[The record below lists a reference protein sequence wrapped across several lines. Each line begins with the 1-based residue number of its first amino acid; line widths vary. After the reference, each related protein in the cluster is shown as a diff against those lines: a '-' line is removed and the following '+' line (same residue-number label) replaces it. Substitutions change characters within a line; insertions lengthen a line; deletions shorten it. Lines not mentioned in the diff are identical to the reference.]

1 MVRALEMMANHEI
14 AKADRCNSIQ
24 DAVRLELPC
33 DWNRV
38 EISARLIRCCDWN
51 RNISRLQ
58 WLRRIINSLEDTM
71 NNRLAMSSLI
81 AASLLASSAAFAQS
95 TTVQGANDGARAGGA
110 VGGPVGEVVGG
121 TVGAAVGLGLEIPN
135 AVITSIQGDRVR
147 RWWCASGVVVGEPL
161 PPTVELR
168 TVPSHTEYRYAVV
181 NDRRVI
187 VEPRTR
193 KIIKIID

>member
-1 MVRALEMMANHEI
+1 LLKCRPVFPGGIFCWPHATGTDAELD
-14 AKADRCNSIQ
+14 ADAMDFSGR
-24 DAVRLELPC
+24 
-33 DWNRV
+33 
-38 EISARLIRCCDWN
+38 WN
-51 RNISRLQ
+51 RNISPRR
-58 WLRRIINSLEDTM
+58 WLRSIVNEVEDMM
-71 NNRLAMSSLI
+71 NNRLAVSLI
-81 AASLLASSAAFAQS
+81 AASLLTSGAAFAQS
-95 TTVQGANDGARAGGA
+95 TTVQGAHDGARAGGQ

-135 AVITSIQGDRVR
+135 AVITSIPADRGPSVTVR
-147 RWWCASGVVVGEPL
+147 ERVVVGEPL

-193 KIIKIID
+193 KVIKIIDE